1 MVTNQR
7 EIHSGYGIG
16 FKAKTISTLDSVSA
30 RASMESR
37 FDSGIGFKAKTNS
50 TLESVAER
58 TPSRLWIRFLSENS
72 ST

>member
-7 EIHSGYGIG
+7 GIHSGYGIG

-30 RASMESR
+30 RASTKSR
-37 FDSGIGFKAKTNS
+37 FDFGIGFKAKTNS
-50 TLESVAER
+50 TLEPVAER
-58 TPSRLWIRFLSENS
+58 KPSRLWIRFPSENR